1 MREEPWLGPDD
12 TGEPL
17 ARAFRL
23 LLEALELAAGP
34 FSQMEVD
41 PAQTVV
47 QRRFVE
53 VTVVVDPPTDVGI
66 DPPGEIIKGCVGPVL
81 ETPLPNF
88 PTHRL

>member
-1 MREEPWLGPDD
+1 MREEPWIGSDD

-23 LLEALELAAGP
+23 LLEALELAAHP

-47 QRRFVE
+47 QRRLVE
-53 VTVVVDPPTDVGI
+53 VTVVVDLTTNIRI
-66 DPPGEIIKGCVGPVL
+66 DHPRQIIKGRVGPVL
-81 ETPLPNF
+81 ETPLPDF